1 MDGRMISLPSG
12 KKVKVAQLV
21 KNPPAMQETLVRFLG
36 WDDPLEEDVVTH
48 SWILAWRVPLDRGAW
63 RATVHGVTKSQ
74 TRLTN
79 HRHTYQR
86 GDWEMLFCSLL
97 PPQSRENHRRQWD
110 QRSTYPQTRDN

>member
-74 TRLTN
+74 TRLTK
-79 HRHTYQR
+79 HTTTQEGKVKALHEREVCARLER
-86 GDWEMLFCSLL
+86 GNLGGCKYMLVCPLALL
-97 PPQSRENHRRQWD
+97 E
-110 QRSTYPQTRDN
+110 